1 MAKPSQADLAWIQ
14 FDRVVAD
21 ATVDGYSNPWVEG
34 VYAPDMEVLSK
45 LLGVARGVVGKE
57 TTAGVLAKA
66 LDVWLAY
73 ELRRAGFDQ
82 EAVWPRTSNPRIVPR
97 AITALFTA
105 YDEHNGKSAAEIAPV
120 RTRLYGSSAPSG
132 LVSANASVLGKMYAK
147 QVDVLLT
154 DALTG
159 PELLISTKRM
169 DGSIGN
175 NAANRIEES
184 YGDAKNLRGRHPLAS
199 LGFVFGLG
207 APAVR
212 EKPGP
217 AIKLLDLLHKLSN
230 EDEAYDAVALFL
242 IDYDPDLPAL
252 DVPPEFEAAA
262 AAGDPMVDAVAA
274 QIERAPEVTVLTE
287 LSLPDAPFVVPKVLH
302 AGPAMKTLIEHVLR
316 VTPVD
321 FHTEAR
327 VRRGVRHEPV

>member
-1 MAKPSQADLAWIQ
+1 MAKASQADLAWIQ
-14 FDRVVAD
+14 FDRVIAD
-21 ATVDGYSNPWVEG
+21 STADGHSNPWIEG
-34 VYAPDMEVLSK
+34 VYAPDMEVLGK

-73 ELRRAGFDQ
+73 ELRRAGFDH

-97 AITALFTA
+97 AITALFSA
-105 YDEHNGKSAAEIAPV
+105 YDELNGKSAAEIAPV
-120 RTRLYGSSAPSG
+120 RARLYGSSAPSG

-212 EKPGP
+212 EKPSP

-230 EDEAYDAVALFL
+230 EDEAYDAVGLLL
-242 IDYDPDLPAL
+242 IDYDANLPAL
-252 DVPPEFEAAA
+252 DTPPELEAAA
-262 AAGDPMVDAVAA
+262 VAGDPMVDAVAA
-274 QIERAPEVTVLTE
+274 QIERAPQVAVLTE
-287 LSLPDAPFVVPKVLH
+287 LSLPGAPFVVPTSLH

-327 VRRGVRHEPV
+327 VRRGVIHEPI